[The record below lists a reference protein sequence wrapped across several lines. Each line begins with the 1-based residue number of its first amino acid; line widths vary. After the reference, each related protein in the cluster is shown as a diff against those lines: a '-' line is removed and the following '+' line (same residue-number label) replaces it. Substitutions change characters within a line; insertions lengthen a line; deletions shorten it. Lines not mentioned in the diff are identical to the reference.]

1 MKVLF
6 FVLLVL
12 NLTNCGGSSSLDGS
26 SKQSPKIKE
35 FGYCSQGFINEMNI
49 AEISLKFYKDN
60 GIEFGKILTEAHS
73 EYSDIKEKYG
83 EISCQARDRD
93 TGNVF
98 TITNASVENYIKES
112 FAELSLARSQKC
124 KSATTTDQKNGCSW
138 IANYMKE
145 KFGN

>member
-1 MKVLF
+1 MKLLF

-35 FGYCSQGFINEMNI
+35 FGYCSQAFLNEMNG
-49 AEISLKFYKDN
+49 AELSLKIYKAYGLN
-60 GIEFGKILTEAHS
+60 SGKSLIEAHS
-73 EYSDIKEKYG
+73 EYSAIKEKYG
-83 EISCQARDRD
+83 EISCQARDHD

-98 TITNASVENYIKES
+98 TINNSTVDRYVNETYQ
-112 FAELSLARSQKC
+112 ELSQAMTSKC
-124 KSATTTDQKNGCSW
+124 NSVSTTAERNGCSW

-145 KFGN
+145 KFGK